1 MPSSPANPA
10 DDKAYERFVHLLVQ
24 HEAALRAFVRSLL
37 PRWEDVD
44 EVMQESTLVAWRKF
58 GQFQEGSSFLAWAGA
73 IARFEAL
80 KQLRKQ
86 SRDRLVFSDDVLE
99 LIVQEGLEE
108 SAALERERRA
118 LEECL
123 GKLDVAQRDLLRI
136 SYEPGARLH
145 EVAARA
151 GKSVQA
157 FYKTIQR
164 LRQTLLDCIERR
176 LREEAG

>member
-1 MPSSPANPA
+1 
-10 DDKAYERFVHLLVQ
+10 
-24 HEAALRAFVRSLL
+24 
-37 PRWEDVD
+37 
-44 EVMQESTLVAWRKF
+44 
-58 GQFQEGSSFLAWAGA
+58 
-73 IARFEAL
+73 
-80 KQLRKQ
+80 
-86 SRDRLVFSDDVLE
+86 
-99 LIVQEGLEE
+99 
-108 SAALERERRA
+108 
-118 LEECL
+118 
-123 GKLDVAQRDLLRI
+123 LLRI